1 MLRRSARS
9 ILVGLAALMLAGCA
23 LLAGRFGD
31 LKTVDHVDLARYMG
45 HWRVIANIPY
55 FAEADCFDSIESYAL
70 RPDGDIDNWFDCRK
84 KSASAPLARQAQAR
98 AVVVNRSTQA
108 EWNVLFF
115 GFLKIKYVVLA
126 IDPDYQWI
134 AVGHPSRHYGWVMA
148 RGTSLPDDTY
158 ARILAVFAE
167 QGYDISRF
175 SKVPQSAV
183 PVDPAPFDPKR

>member
-1 MLRRSARS
+1 M
-9 ILVGLAALMLAGCA
+9 
-23 LLAGRFGD
+23 
-31 LKTVDHVDLARYMG
+31 
-45 HWRVIANIPY
+45 
-55 FAEADCFDSIESYAL
+55 
-70 RPDGDIDNWFDCRK
+70 
-84 KSASAPLARQAQAR
+84 
-98 AVVVNRSTQA
+98 
-108 EWNVLFF
+108 LFF
-115 GFLKIKYVVLA
+115 GLLKIKYVVLA

-134 AVGHPSRHYGWVMA
+134 AVGHPSRQYGWVMA